1 MLKKPVI
8 LGIILL
14 FLLSSWIPF
23 VSSNEISSNNIIYVD
38 DVTIEIRGGIGL
50 TIEIHNNGN
59 DTIPI
64 INYTIIVDSP
74 FLFLGYSISSN
85 YSKLNPGEVLSVWT
99 GVIGFGTLSVV
110 VHIDDLIKSREGYIL
125 GPFVI
130 FVDGGIYEK

>member
-38 DVTIEIRGGIGL
+38 NVTIEIRGGIGV

-59 DTIPI
+59 DTI
-64 INYTIIVDSP
+64 TVDSP
-74 FLFLGYSISSN
+74 FLFLGYSISGN
-85 YSKLNPGEVLSVWT
+85 YSKLNPGNVLSVWT

-130 FVDGGIYEK
+130 FIDGGIYEK